1 MSTVHTAEQA
11 DDALAV
17 VDRLLDAAKDHG
29 AEREVARVVAHPV
42 PAATAALLAVASL
55 QTVDDLQCTT
65 GVGQNAT

>member
-29 AEREVARVVAHPV
+29 AERKVARVVAHPV
-42 PAATAALLAVASL
+42 PAAVLAVASL